1 LGFSLEGA
9 PMWPTIVG
17 VVGDR
22 PNLGRKRDLGPQGYL
37 CINQVAPAWISSS
50 FVVETSS
57 ASGVLGKTIR
67 EAVRS
72 VDVDL
77 PVGRAIRADSAIT
90 RYSER
95 TKAGLRAMSGIG
107 MFGLLI
113 AILGI
118 YGVVGYSVTERRREL
133 GIRMALGSS
142 RGGVLRLILRQGLTF
157 ALVGLAIG
165 VLLAFG
171 VTMGMG
177 ELIYG
182 ISPFDLPTYLV
193 VGVLLAASA
202 GLATLIP
209 GLRAMR
215 IDPAHSLR
223 YE

>member
-1 LGFSLEGA
+1 
-9 PMWPTIVG
+9 
-17 VVGDR
+17 
-22 PNLGRKRDLGPQGYL
+22 
-37 CINQVAPAWISSS
+37 VAPEWISSS
-50 FVVETSS
+50 FVIEISLP
-57 ASGVLGKTIR
+57 SGVIGRTIR

-77 PVGRAIRADSAIT
+77 PVGRAIGTESAIA
-90 RYSER
+90 RSMEG

-113 AILGI
+113 ATIGI

-142 RGGVLRLILRQGLTF
+142 RGGVLRLILRQGLSF
-157 ALVGLAIG
+157 AVVGLVIG
-165 VLLAFG
+165 LVLAFG
-171 VTMGMG
+171 VTMGME
-177 ELIYG
+177 ELVYG

-193 VGVLLAASA
+193 VGLVLAVSA